1 MSKNLN
7 NKLVTV
13 AEIVLRVIWYLSIA
27 GTIFFM
33 GKMLLG
39 PVLGITE
46 YTSGLITP
54 IEFSVN
60 EQGTAT
66 FDSDQTV
73 PVQIN
78 NAKGYFR
85 IDRPIPTTLIVVFF
99 LMNLVVS
106 GLILWVIYVLWKIV
120 QSVKQKNPFIVLNG
134 RRLRI
139 IAFSMIGIELSQ
151 GLANLIK
158 MLYLEPRLQFE
169 TIIIQSKIHVS
180 FHVIVA
186 GLVILV
192 IAEAFRIGVE
202 MKEEQELTV

>member
-7 NKLVTV
+7 NKLVAA

-39 PVLGITE
+39 PVLEITE

-78 NAKGYFR
+78 HAKGYFR
-85 IDRPIPTTLIVVFF
+85 IDRPIPTTLKVVFF
-99 LMNLVVS
+99 LINLVVS

-158 MLYLEPRLQFE
+158 MLYLAPRLQFE

>member
-7 NKLVTV
+7 NKLVAA
-13 AEIVLRVIWYLSIA
+13 AEIVLRIIWYLSIA

-73 PVQIN
+73 PAQIN

-85 IDRPIPTTLIVVFF
+85 IERPIPTTLIGVFF
-99 LMNLVVS
+99 LINLVVS

-158 MLYLEPRLQFE
+158 MLYLAPRLQFE
-169 TIIIQSKIHVS
+169 TIIIQSKIYVS

>member
-7 NKLVTV
+7 NKLVAA
-13 AEIVLRVIWYLSIA
+13 AEIVLRIIWYLSIA

-60 EQGTAT
+60 EEGTAT

>member
-7 NKLVTV
+7 NKLVAA
-13 AEIVLRVIWYLSIA
+13 AEIVLRVTWYLSIA
-27 GTIFFM
+27 GSIFFM

-99 LMNLVVS
+99 LMDLVAS

-120 QSVKQKNPFIVLNG
+120 QSVQQKNPFIVLNG

>member
-7 NKLVTV
+7 NKLVAA
-13 AEIVLRVIWYLSIA
+13 AEIVLRVTWYLSIA
-27 GTIFFM
+27 GSIFFM

-99 LMNLVVS
+99 LLNLVVS
-106 GLILWVIYVLWKIV
+106 GLILWLIYVLWKIV
-120 QSVKQKNPFIVLNG
+120 QSVQQKNPFIVLNG

>member
-7 NKLVTV
+7 NKLVAA
-13 AEIVLRVIWYLSIA
+13 AEIVLRIIWYLSIA

-46 YTSGLITP
+46 YSSGLITP

-99 LMNLVVS
+99 LLNLVVS
-106 GLILWVIYVLWKIV
+106 GLILWLIYVLWKIV
-120 QSVKQKNPFIVLNG
+120 QSVQQKNPFIVLNG

-192 IAEAFRIGVE
+192 IAEAFRIGEE
-202 MKEEQELTV
+202 MKEEQELTI

>member
-7 NKLVTV
+7 NKLVAA
-13 AEIVLRVIWYLSIA
+13 AEIVLRIIWYLSIA

-158 MLYLEPRLQFE
+158 MLYLAPRLQFE
-169 TIIIQSKIHVS
+169 TIIIQSKIYVS
-180 FHVIVA
+180 FHVIV
-186 GLVILV
+186 VPNIT
-192 IAEAFRIGVE
+192 F
-202 MKEEQELTV
+202 

>member
-7 NKLVTV
+7 NKLVAA
-13 AEIVLRVIWYLSIA
+13 AEIVLRIIWYLSIA

-73 PVQIN
+73 PVKIN
-78 NAKGYFR
+78 HAKGYFR

-99 LMNLVVS
+99 LLNLVVS
-106 GLILWVIYVLWKIV
+106 GLILWLIYVLWKIV
-120 QSVKQKNPFIVLNG
+120 QSVQQKNPFIVLNG

>member
-1 MSKNLN
+1 LSKNLN
-7 NKLVTV
+7 NKLVAA
-13 AEIVLRVIWYLSIA
+13 AEIVLRIIWYLSIA

-78 NAKGYFR
+78 NAKG
-85 IDRPIPTTLIVVFF
+85 
-99 LMNLVVS
+99 
-106 GLILWVIYVLWKIV
+106 
-120 QSVKQKNPFIVLNG
+120 
-134 RRLRI
+134 
-139 IAFSMIGIELSQ
+139 
-151 GLANLIK
+151 
-158 MLYLEPRLQFE
+158 
-169 TIIIQSKIHVS
+169 
-180 FHVIVA
+180 
-186 GLVILV
+186 
-192 IAEAFRIGVE
+192 
-202 MKEEQELTV
+202 

>member
-7 NKLVTV
+7 NKLVAA
-13 AEIVLRVIWYLSIA
+13 AEIVLRIIWYLSIA

-99 LMNLVVS
+99 IMNLVVS

-139 IAFSMIGIELSQ
+139 IAFSMIGFELSQ

-158 MLYLEPRLQFE
+158 MLYLAPRLQFE

>member
-7 NKLVTV
+7 NKLVAA
-13 AEIVLRVIWYLSIA
+13 AEIVLRIIWYLSIA

-73 PVQIN
+73 PVKIN
-78 NAKGYFR
+78 HAKGYFR

-99 LMNLVVS
+99 LLNLVVS
-106 GLILWVIYVLWKIV
+106 GLILWLIYVLWKIV
-120 QSVKQKNPFIVLNG
+120 QSVQQKNPFIVLNG

-158 MLYLEPRLQFE
+158 MLYLAPRLQFE

>member
-7 NKLVTV
+7 NKLVAA
-13 AEIVLRVIWYLSIA
+13 AEIVLRIIWYLSIA

-120 QSVKQKNPFIVLNG
+120 QSVQQKNPFIVLNG

-158 MLYLEPRLQFE
+158 MLYLAPRLQFE

>member
-1 MSKNLN
+1 
-7 NKLVTV
+7 
-13 AEIVLRVIWYLSIA
+13 
-27 GTIFFM
+27 M

-120 QSVKQKNPFIVLNG
+120 QSVQQKNPFIVLNG

>member
-7 NKLVTV
+7 NKLVAA
-13 AEIVLRVIWYLSIA
+13 AEIVLRIIWYLSIA

-85 IDRPIPTTLIVVFF
+85 IERPIPTTLIVVFF

-106 GLILWVIYVLWKIV
+106 GLILCVIYVLWKIV

-158 MLYLEPRLQFE
+158 MLYLAPRLQFE
-169 TIIIQSKIHVS
+169 TIIIQSKIYVS

>member
-7 NKLVTV
+7 NKLVAA
-13 AEIVLRVIWYLSIA
+13 AEIVLRIIWYLSIA

-39 PVLGITE
+39 PVLEITE

-158 MLYLEPRLQFE
+158 MLYLAPQLQFE

>member
-7 NKLVTV
+7 NKLVAA
-13 AEIVLRVIWYLSIA
+13 AEIVLRIIWYLSIA

-39 PVLGITE
+39 PVLEITE

>member
-7 NKLVTV
+7 NKLVAA

-39 PVLGITE
+39 PVLEITE

-78 NAKGYFR
+78 HAKGYFR

-158 MLYLEPRLQFE
+158 MLYLAPRLQFE

>member
-7 NKLVTV
+7 NKLVAA
-13 AEIVLRVIWYLSIA
+13 AEIVLRIIWYLSIA

-60 EQGTAT
+60 EEGTAA

-99 LMNLVVS
+99 LLNLVVS
-106 GLILWVIYVLWKIV
+106 GLILWLIYVLWKIV
-120 QSVKQKNPFIVLNG
+120 QSVQQKNPFIVLNG

-158 MLYLEPRLQFE
+158 MLYLAPRLQFE

>member
-1 MSKNLN
+1 LSKNLN
-7 NKLVTV
+7 NKLVAA
-13 AEIVLRVIWYLSIA
+13 AEIVLRIIWYLSIA

-60 EQGTAT
+60 EEGTAT

-73 PVQIN
+73 PVQII

-158 MLYLEPRLQFE
+158 MLYLAPRLQFE

>member
-7 NKLVTV
+7 NKLVAS
-13 AEIVLRVIWYLSIA
+13 AEIVLRIIWYLSIA

>member
-7 NKLVTV
+7 NKLVAA
-13 AEIVLRVIWYLSIA
+13 AEIVLRIIWYLSIA

-33 GKMLLG
+33 GRMLLG

>member
-7 NKLVTV
+7 NKLVAA

-39 PVLGITE
+39 PVLEITE

>member
-7 NKLVTV
+7 NKLVAA
-13 AEIVLRVIWYLSIA
+13 AEIVLRIIWYLSIA

>member
-1 MSKNLN
+1 MSKNIN
-7 NKLVTV
+7 NKLVDA

-33 GKMLLG
+33 GRMLLG

>member
-7 NKLVTV
+7 NKLVAA
-13 AEIVLRVIWYLSIA
+13 AEIVLRVTWYLSIA
-27 GTIFFM
+27 GSIFFM

-46 YTSGLITP
+46 YSSGLTTP

-85 IDRPIPTTLIVVFF
+85 IDRPIPPTLIVVFF
-99 LMNLVVS
+99 LINLVVS
-106 GLILWVIYVLWKIV
+106 GLILWLIYVLWKIV
-120 QSVKQKNPFIVLNG
+120 QSVQQKNPFIVLNG

-158 MLYLEPRLQFE
+158 MLYLAPRLQFE

>member
-7 NKLVTV
+7 NKLVAA
-13 AEIVLRVIWYLSIA
+13 AEIVLRVTWYLSIA
-27 GTIFFM
+27 GIIFFM

-46 YTSGLITP
+46 YSSGLTTP

-78 NAKGYFR
+78 HAKGYFR
-85 IDRPIPTTLIVVFF
+85 IDRPIPTRLIVVFF
-99 LMNLVVS
+99 LLNLVVS
-106 GLILWVIYVLWKIV
+106 GLILWLIYVLWKIV
-120 QSVKQKNPFIVLNG
+120 QSVQQKNPFIVLNG

>member
-1 MSKNLN
+1 LSKNLN
-7 NKLVTV
+7 NKLVAA

-39 PVLGITE
+39 PVLEITE

>member
-1 MSKNLN
+1 LSKNLN
-7 NKLVTV
+7 NKLVAA
-13 AEIVLRVIWYLSIA
+13 AEIVLRIIWYLSIA

>member
-7 NKLVTV
+7 NKLVAA
-13 AEIVLRVIWYLSIA
+13 AEIVLRIIWYLSIA

-99 LMNLVVS
+99 LMNLVAS

>member
-1 MSKNLN
+1 LSKNLN
-7 NKLVTV
+7 NKLVAA
-13 AEIVLRVIWYLSIA
+13 AEIVLRIIWYLSIA

-60 EQGTAT
+60 EEGTAT

-120 QSVKQKNPFIVLNG
+120 QSVQQKNPFIVLNG

-158 MLYLEPRLQFE
+158 MLYLAPRLQFE

>member
-7 NKLVTV
+7 NKLVAA

>member
-7 NKLVTV
+7 NKLVAA
-13 AEIVLRVIWYLSIA
+13 AEIVLRIIWYLSIA

-60 EQGTAT
+60 EEGTAA

-120 QSVKQKNPFIVLNG
+120 QSVQQKNPFIVLNG

-158 MLYLEPRLQFE
+158 MLYLAPRLQFE